1 MITALIRLPVTSY
14 INRLSL
20 SPTATLSEVMS
31 LLRYQHPVAKSPS
44 KVQGRNLQG
53 STIYINLC
61 FEVHMSESSLADGFR
76 DMHVD
81 VLALHV
87 DLSCTQRHAMC
98 LIAVISFVIRLL
110 ICVTVLV
117 L

>member
-1 MITALIRLPVTSY
+1 
-14 INRLSL
+14 
-20 SPTATLSEVMS
+20 
-31 LLRYQHPVAKSPS
+31 
-44 KVQGRNLQG
+44 
-53 STIYINLC
+53 
-61 FEVHMSESSLADGFR
+61 MSESSLADGFR